1 MDTKLKK
8 SKLYQTKLK
17 IIAVCIVFLSAMM
30 IFFCGVI
37 FSNVS
42 QNWSKSILLE
52 ENFYDTTEF
61 RRMFYDALDKAI
73 LVDVHYESEIK
84 IQNGEKV
91 NRQELISGFKRYYN
105 IIDGVITSST
115 KINDTYDGL
124 IVYGTIPETLRENF
138 IEYSQLVETR
148 LPQYRQMYIQ
158 NQLDEYRRAV
168 RYLEGLQNFYY
179 FVEDDAGRVVA
190 GNAGRTEVNNK
201 DRTIMLSA
209 EFCSDNISEKS
220 NLLYSNAYLEQSN
233 DTVYAAIDEPLIGDD
248 NFADLYQEFQ
258 LARSSLPYL
267 FSISTIASFVIVICL
282 IYLMRVA
289 GQKEK
294 DGPIQYL
301 LVDKIYNEIH
311 MLLVICLGV
320 FSFCM
325 ALLLTDFIRYRSIP
339 FWSYVFITL
348 LGILYSIDVAVVVS
362 YLLSVSRQIK
372 GKIFFKNT
380 LMSVFLRKIASLFTG
395 TTFRG
400 WLSLVMLTYGMG
412 NCILVFF
419 MFVYWVTN
427 YMILFFGL
435 LIAYNVFCLYLF
447 MRALRSLKRIMISAR
462 ETSKGN
468 LTYQLD
474 LSEISPSFLNF
485 AEDIANIQDGL
496 KKAVEEAVK
505 GERMKT
511 ELITNVSHDLK
522 TPLTSIITYV
532 DLLRQQKLENQT
544 AQEYVEVLHVKSYR
558 LKQLIEDL
566 IEASKVSSGN
576 IAVEKMRVD
585 YRQLTMQAI
594 GEMEEKIE
602 EAGLKFKLHSE
613 QGVFIDADGRHTWRI
628 LENIISNAV
637 KYSMKNS
644 RVYIDISKTETH
656 GVLVMKN
663 MSATP
668 IDFDEEHLI
677 ERFVRGDSS
686 RTTEGSGLGLSI
698 AQSLAEVQGG
708 TFQVQI
714 DGDLFKCI
722 VKLPLWQQEEQM
734 EEYTE
739 EMEQQE
745 FCEETSSDETA
756 SEEKEQ

>member
-1 MDTKLKK
+1 MATKSKK
-8 SKLYQTKLK
+8 YKLYQTKWK
-17 IIAVCIVFLSAMM
+17 ICAVCVMFFSAMM

-42 QNWSKSILLE
+42 QNWSKSILTE

-61 RRMFYDALDKAI
+61 RKMFYDALDKAI
-73 LVDVHYESEIK
+73 LVDVHYESETK
-84 IQNGEKV
+84 IQNGKKV
-91 NRQELISGFKRYYN
+91 NREELIAGFKRYYN

-124 IVYGTIPETLRENF
+124 IVYGTIPETLQENF

-158 NQLDEYRRAV
+158 NQLDDYRKAV

-179 FVEDDAGRVVA
+179 FVEDGSGRMVA
-190 GNAGRTEVNNK
+190 GNASRTEVNNK
-201 DRTIMLSA
+201 DRTIMLST
-209 EFCSDNISEKS
+209 EFCSDNISE
-220 NLLYSNAYLEQSN
+220 NAMLTYSNAYLEQSN
-233 DTVYAAIDEPLIGDD
+233 ATIYAAIDEPLIGDD
-248 NFADLYQEFQ
+248 CFADLYQEFQ
-258 LARSSLPYL
+258 LARTSLPYL
-267 FSISTIASFVIVICL
+267 FSISTIAALIFLCCL

-294 DGPIQYL
+294 AGQIQYL
-301 LVDKIYNEIH
+301 LVDKMHNEVH
-311 MLLVICLGV
+311 ALLVIFFGI

-325 ALLLTDFIRYRSIP
+325 AMLLTDFIRYRSIP
-339 FWSYVFITL
+339 FWAYVFITL
-348 LGILYSIDVAVVVS
+348 LGILYSIDVAVVIS

-380 LMSVFLRKIASLFTG
+380 LVSVCLRKIASLFTG
-395 TTFRG
+395 ATFRG
-400 WLSLVMLTYGMG
+400 WLILVMLTYGMG
-412 NCILVFF
+412 NCIIVFF
-419 MFVYWVTN
+419 MFVYWVSN
-427 YMILFFGL
+427 YMILFLGL
-435 LIAYNVFCLYLF
+435 LIVYNAFCLYLF

-532 DLLRQQKLENQT
+532 DLLRQQKLENPT
-544 AQEYVEVLHVKSYR
+544 AKEYVEVLHVKSYR

-576 IAVEKMRVD
+576 VAMEKMRVD

-594 GEMEEKIE
+594 GEMEEKIQ
-602 EAGLKFKLHSE
+602 EAGLEFKLHCE
-613 QGVFIDADGRHTWRI
+613 GHVYIDADGRHTWRI

-637 KYSMKNS
+637 KYSMEHS
-644 RVYIDISKTETH
+644 RVYIDISQTETE

-668 IDFDEEHLI
+668 IDFDVEHLT

-708 TFQVQI
+708 KFQVQI

-722 VKLPLWQQEEQM
+722 VKLPLWKQQEH
-734 EEYTE
+734 TE
-739 EMEQQE
+739 EIEQE
-745 FCEETSSDETA
+745 VFVDEISDDVA
-756 SEEKEQ
+756 SVEKE